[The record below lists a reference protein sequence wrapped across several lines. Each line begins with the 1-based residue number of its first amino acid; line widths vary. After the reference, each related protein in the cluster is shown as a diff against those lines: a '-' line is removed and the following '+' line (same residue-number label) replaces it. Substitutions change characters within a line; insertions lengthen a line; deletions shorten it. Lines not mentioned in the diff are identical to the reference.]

1 MVIDS
6 ENGYVRWMNVL
17 NDNSVIEKLDITEA
31 LLERLALEKWI
42 HVVSFK
48 NWTFIVKFM
57 TLLLWFCFRSTAM
70 YS

>member
-48 NWTFIVKFM
+48 N
-57 TLLLWFCFRSTAM
+57 
-70 YS
+70 

>member
-1 MVIDS
+1 MKTTTAYTTTEYAFIKQLIDMVIDS

-48 NWTFIVKFM
+48 N
-57 TLLLWFCFRSTAM
+57 
-70 YS
+70 